1 MGFFGLKA
9 KIPLRA
15 VDGIGEEAS
24 EAAVRR
30 GAGTIKKGK
39 TGTNAQGKNSRKGKG
54 TEKDNGKKE
63 KPNRIEEQEQRLYM

>member
-24 EAAVRR
+24 EAAV
-30 GAGTIKKGK
+30 GEK
-39 TGTNAQGKNSRKGKG
+39 QGR
-54 TEKDNGKKE
+54 
-63 KPNRIEEQEQRLYM
+63 